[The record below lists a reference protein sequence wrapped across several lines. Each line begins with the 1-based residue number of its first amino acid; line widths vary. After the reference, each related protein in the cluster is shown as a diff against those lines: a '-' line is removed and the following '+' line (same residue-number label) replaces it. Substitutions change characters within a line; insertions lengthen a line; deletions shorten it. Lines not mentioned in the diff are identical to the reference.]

1 MKTTKKLV
9 ENIFL
14 QHEQLVSS
22 LKKREFAIQID
33 KAARILVNTL
43 KKGKKILVCGNGGSA
58 ADCQHFAGE
67 LVGRFQMERKPISCI
82 SLTTNTSIIT
92 AIGND
97 YSFNRVF
104 SRQIEAIGNRE
115 DALILISTSGKSAN
129 IIDAARTAKTLGMKT
144 IGLTGSSPNPLSN
157 IVNICIAVP
166 STSTP
171 RIQEIHS
178 IIIHILCHIIEQ
190 ELFSH
195 EVEKN

>member
-1 MKTTKKLV
+1 MKTIKKLV
-9 ENIFL
+9 EKIFL
-14 QHEQLVSS
+14 EHQQLANFLKEQ
-22 LKKREFAIQID
+22 EFAIKID
-33 KAARILVNTL
+33 RVARILVSTL

-58 ADCQHFAGE
+58 ADCQHLAGE
-67 LVGRFQMERKPISCI
+67 LVGRFQMERRPVPCI

-97 YSFNRVF
+97 YSFDKVF
-104 SRQIEAIGNRE
+104 SRQIEATGNKG
-115 DALILISTSGKSAN
+115 DALILISTSGKSSN
-129 IIDAARTAKTLGMKT
+129 IIDAAKTAKKSGIKT
-144 IGLTGSSPNPLSN
+144 IGLTGSSPNPLSE
-157 IVNICIAVP
+157 IVDICITVP

>member
-1 MKTTKKLV
+1 MKTIKKLV
-9 ENIFL
+9 EKIFL
-14 QHEQLVSS
+14 EHQQLANFLKEQ
-22 LKKREFAIQID
+22 EFTIKID
-33 KAARILVNTL
+33 RVARILVSTL

-58 ADCQHFAGE
+58 ADCQHLAGE
-67 LVGRFQMERKPISCI
+67 LVGRFQMERRPVPCI

-97 YSFNRVF
+97 YSFDKVF
-104 SRQIEAIGNRE
+104 SRQIGATGNKG
-115 DALILISTSGKSAN
+115 DALILISTSGQSSN
-129 IIDAARTAKTLGMKT
+129 IIDAAKTAKKSGIKT
-144 IGLTGSSPNPLSN
+144 IGLTGSSPNPLSE
-157 IVNICIAVP
+157 IVDICIAVP

-178 IIIHILCHIIEQ
+178 VIIHILCHIIEQ